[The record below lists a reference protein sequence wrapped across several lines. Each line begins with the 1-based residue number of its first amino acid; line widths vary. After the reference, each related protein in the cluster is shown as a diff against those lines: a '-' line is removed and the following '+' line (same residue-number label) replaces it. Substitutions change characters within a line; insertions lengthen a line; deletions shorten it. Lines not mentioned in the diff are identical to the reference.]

1 MSDNENKD
9 LYCSFCSSAKHEV
22 GHLITGPEVYICDE
36 CISMCSALLA
46 KKKREEQAENGEL
59 VESTSDFNV
68 LTPQEIFDKL
78 SEAVVGQDY
87 AKKVL
92 SVAAY
97 NHYKRIHSKS
107 EIGIDKSNILLIGPT
122 GCGKT
127 LLAKTLAKILDVPFA
142 ITDATTLT
150 EAGYVGE
157 DVENL
162 VKRLLQASDNDIE
175 KAERGIIFVDE
186 IDKISRKS
194 ENPSITKD
202 VGGEGVQQALL
213 KLIEGSVVNVGKGKR
228 KNPEEDATSV
238 DTSNILFICSGAF
251 QGIEKIVNS
260 RTNSNSGI
268 GITAQLKDESKDKNL
283 TEVMKNVK
291 PEDLTKFGLIPE
303 FIGRLPVI
311 ASLSEVDEETL
322 VKILTEPKDSIVK
335 QYAELFKY
343 ENVGLEFNEDA
354 LQEIAK
360 VALERRTGARGLKSI
375 VENTLIDTM
384 FKAPSVK
391 GLEKV
396 VVTKKSIQRTEEPE
410 LVIANA

>member
-1 MSDNENKD
+1 MSDNKKE
-9 LYCSFCSSAKHEV
+9 LYCNFCSSAKHEV
-22 GHLITGPEVYICDE
+22 DQLISGPEVYICNE
-36 CISMCSALLA
+36 CVEMCHELVQNNKA
-46 KKKREEQAENGEL
+46 KKESSEA
-59 VESTSDFNV
+59 VESKDFEL
-68 LTPQEIFDKL
+68 LTPQEIYEKL
-78 SEAVVGQDY
+78 SDAVVGQEY

-97 NHYKRIHSKS
+97 NHYKRINSTSEIEISKS
-107 EIGIDKSNILLIGPT
+107 NVLLIGPT

-127 LLAKTLAKILDVPFA
+127 LLAKTLAKTLDVPVA

-162 VKRLLQASDNDIE
+162 VKRLLQDADNDID
-175 KAERGIIFVDE
+175 KAQRGIIFVDE

-213 KLIEGSVVNVGKGKR
+213 KLIEGSVVNIGKGKR
-228 KNPEEDATSV
+228 KNPEESTTSI

-251 QGIEKIVNS
+251 QGIEKIVNN
-260 RTNSNSGI
+260 RANENTGI
-268 GITAQLKDESKDKNL
+268 GLTCAVKDVSKEKNV

-311 ASLSEVDEETL
+311 ASLSEVDEDTL
-322 VKILTEPKDSIVK
+322 VKILTEPKNSVVK
-335 QYAELFKY
+335 EYSELFRHD
-343 ENVGLEFNEDA
+343 NVVLEFDDEA
-354 LQEIAK
+354 LHEIAK
-360 VALERRTGARGLKSI
+360 VALKRKTGARGLKSI

-384 FKAPSVK
+384 FKAPSTK
-391 GLEKV
+391 GLSKV
-396 VVTKKSIQRTEEPE
+396 IVTKDSIDQKAEPTM
-410 LVIANA
+410 VIKE